1 MGQVGPM
8 PHLGA
13 AGLWAAPSYGVA
25 TRVHPQVASSR
36 ISASR
41 KPKHGG
47 YVHEIF
53 RRLHGTET
61 TERER
66 ALWQGDPAGE
76 IPSRR
81 GEIIAIVIVITL
93 DFIGIII
100 IIIHYAITI
109 TSTDFTFILL

>member
-1 MGQVGPM
+1 MAWPPG
-8 PHLGA
+8 
-13 AGLWAAPSYGVA
+13 S
-25 TRVHPQVASSR
+25 TPQVASSR

-81 GEIIAIVIVITL
+81 GEIIAIVIVIVITL

-100 IIIHYAITI
+100 TIIHHAITI
-109 TSTDFTFILL
+109 ISSDSISILL

>member
-1 MGQVGPM
+1 MAWPPG
-8 PHLGA
+8 
-13 AGLWAAPSYGVA
+13 S
-25 TRVHPQVASSR
+25 TPQVASSR

-41 KPKHGG
+41 KPKHRG

-100 IIIHYAITI
+100 TTIHCAITI
-109 TSTDFTFILL
+109 ISTDSTSILL